1 MRHNRLAAAAFTAI
15 AVTPFFLGCG
25 DGRPA
30 LVPVTG
36 TVTFDGKPIQ
46 GAEVMFMVKGGRPAR
61 GETDAEGHFA
71 LSTFEEGDGCTPG
84 AAQVVV
90 QKQSFHYNQ
99 KGEGITTYLIPQKYG
114 IPGQSGLDVEVI
126 AGSENDFPLEL
137 KSR

>member
-1 MRHNRLAAAAFTAI
+1 MRHERLTAAVFAAI
-15 AVTPFFLGCG
+15 AVTACFLGCG

-46 GAEVMFMVKGGRPAR
+46 GAEVMFMVKGGRPSR
-61 GETDAEGHFA
+61 GETDAEGRFA
-71 LSTFEEGDGCTPG
+71 LSTFEEGDGCAPG

-99 KGEGITTYLIPQKYG
+99 QGEGITTFIIPQRYG
-114 IPGQSGLDVEVI
+114 IPGRSGLDVEVI
-126 AGSENDFPLEL
+126 AGGENDFSLEL
-137 KSR
+137 RSR